1 MVIRRKIAIFAVAI
15 SLACL
20 CVFVSACSH
29 NTQADALE
37 EVSHQ
42 EETDSPEE
50 AGSRIE
56 TEGSADTDGAE
67 KKSEGILSWA
77 QILPWEKSEEI
88 QNRKMFQKDKVVG
101 LGETEP
107 LYFPTNDNP
116 ERIGIE
122 CTVNA
127 AKLYNTPEEAGLDG
141 TQVRTDAGDLLYDM
155 DTEMPVPLDTSKVSF
170 LLCDV
175 KIKNINLDLDQLNI
189 TALDVVCL
197 TADGNE
203 LRHTG
208 LPAYF
213 SEASDELS
221 GQKYYD
227 YELSAGQS
235 MDAKIGWW
243 IDLGQC
249 KKENLY
255 VMYNFGGDLDTQRL
269 WKLDL

>member
-1 MVIRRKIAIFAVAI
+1 MVIRRKIAIFAVTI

-42 EETDSPEE
+42 EETDSSEE
-50 AGSRIE
+50 TGSQIE
-56 TEGSADTDGAE
+56 TESSADTDGAE
-67 KKSEGILSWA
+67 EKSEGILSWT
-77 QILPWEKSEEI
+77 QILPWEKSEET

-107 LYFPTNDNP
+107 LCFPTNDNP

-141 TQVRTDAGDLLYDM
+141 TQVRTDTDDLLYDM
-155 DTEMPVPLDTSKVSF
+155 ETEVPVPLDTSKVSF

-175 KIKNINLDLDQLNI
+175 KIKNINLDLGELNI

-197 TADGNE
+197 TPDGKE
-203 LRHTG
+203 LRHSG

-213 SEASDELS
+213 SEASDEM
-221 GQKYYD
+221 GGPQYYD
-227 YELSAGQS
+227 FELPVGQS

-243 IDLGQC
+243 IDLEQY

-255 VMYNFGGDLDTQRL
+255 VMYNFGGNLDIQRL
-269 WKLDL
+269 WELDL

>member
-1 MVIRRKIAIFAVAI
+1 M
-15 SLACL
+15 
-20 CVFVSACSH
+20 
-29 NTQADALE
+29 
-37 EVSHQ
+37 
-42 EETDSPEE
+42 
-50 AGSRIE
+50 
-56 TEGSADTDGAE
+56 
-67 KKSEGILSWA
+67 
-77 QILPWEKSEEI
+77 
-88 QNRKMFQKDKVVG
+88 
-101 LGETEP
+101 
-107 LYFPTNDNP
+107 
-116 ERIGIE
+116 
-122 CTVNA
+122 
-127 AKLYNTPEEAGLDG
+127 
-141 TQVRTDAGDLLYDM
+141 RTDAGDLLYDM